1 MKARFDAK
9 QPPVKIIENNNVVY
23 IFICLNEE
31 EKEEIVNYNENLE
44 NTEDS
49 EQSNIT
55 IKYYEYDYNEF
66 NDKKENVDT
75 DDINT
80 YPEKYLNYSPSKN
93 ENKEDKLQN
102 EIDSLKTQLEEL
114 SSAIERR
121 LTI

>member
-23 IFICLNEE
+23 VFICLNEE

-80 YPEKYLNYSPSKN
+80 YPEKYLNYFPSKN

-102 EIDSLKTQLEEL
+102 EIDSLKTQLKEL
-114 SSAIERR
+114 SSAIERG

>member
-23 IFICLNEE
+23 VFICLNEE

-66 NDKKENVDT
+66 NDKKENIDT

-114 SSAIERR
+114 SSTIERG

>member
-23 IFICLNEE
+23 VFICLNEE

-114 SSAIERR
+114 SSAIERG

>member
-23 IFICLNEE
+23 VFICLNEE

-66 NDKKENVDT
+66 NDKKENIDT
-75 DDINT
+75 GDINT

-102 EIDSLKTQLEEL
+102 EINSLKTQLEEL
-114 SSAIERR
+114 SSAIERG

>member
-1 MKARFDAK
+1 MKTRFDAK

-23 IFICLNEE
+23 VFICLNEE

-66 NDKKENVDT
+66 NDKKENIDT

-114 SSAIERR
+114 SSAIERG

>member
-23 IFICLNEE
+23 VFICLNEE

-66 NDKKENVDT
+66 NDKKENIDT
-75 DDINT
+75 GDINT

-114 SSAIERR
+114 SSAIERG